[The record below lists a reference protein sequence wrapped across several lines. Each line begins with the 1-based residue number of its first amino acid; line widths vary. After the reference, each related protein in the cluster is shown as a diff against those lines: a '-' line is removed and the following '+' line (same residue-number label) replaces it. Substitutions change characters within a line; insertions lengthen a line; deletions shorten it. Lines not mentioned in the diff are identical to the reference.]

1 MIIYIMNCGAWIAEQ
16 NYPLVLIRR
25 EVVYFRKG
33 KMATTGCPTEV
44 GSSGTLKL
52 KRTNNNKGEN
62 EEGVAKT
69 TPFSFEPLEN

>member
-1 MIIYIMNCGAWIAEQ
+1 MNCDVKIVER

-25 EVVYFRKG
+25 EVVYFQKG
-33 KMATTGCPTEV
+33 KTATTGCPTEV

-69 TPFSFEPLEN
+69 TPFSFEPLED